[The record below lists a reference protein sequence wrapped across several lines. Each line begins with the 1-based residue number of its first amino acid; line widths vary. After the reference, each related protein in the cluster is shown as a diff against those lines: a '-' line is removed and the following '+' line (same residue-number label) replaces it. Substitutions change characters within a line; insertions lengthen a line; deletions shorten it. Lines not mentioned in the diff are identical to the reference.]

1 MIVTH
6 KDRGGKTWRFA
17 VDVTPYQAGLFRR
30 ALYAFR
36 NVVKAEGLTL
46 AYLADLEQNDAFLSE
61 VEAVVLSALY
71 ARFPAPD
78 PTPARPPA
86 TAQPA
91 PPSGSADTDR
101 EQERKPYYWENF

>member
-6 KDRGGKTWRFA
+6 KDRDGKTWRFA

-30 ALYAFR
+30 VLYAFR

-46 AYLADLEQNDAFLSE
+46 AYLADLERNDAFLSE

-71 ARFPAPD
+71 ARFPAPQE
-78 PTPARPPA
+78 PPRPARGNGSGDV
-86 TAQPA
+86 PA
-91 PPSGSADTDR
+91 PTVSTNP
-101 EQERKPYYWENF
+101 EPERKPYYWENF